1 MKNIEKRLVY
11 LGCLLLL
18 ITTFFPAVISLLSNY
33 KSVDSFQIYSV
44 IIIVLTI
51 FLFIFFADMKKL
63 QNIIILI
70 ILNFSILIVPGSI
83 VYLYNMY
90 NSDISNNSYILHILN
105 YLSEGAHL
113 TWLLPAVL
121 FNSISIFLFILEY
134 KRTK

>member
-18 ITTFFPAVISLLSNY
+18 IITFFPAVISLLSNY

-63 QNIIILI
+63 KNIIILI

>member
-63 QNIIILI
+63 KNIIILI